1 MSREVSNGISS
12 TEHTKLLTIAAENDS
27 ATGSLYYL
35 RKQLV
40 VGAVTTAAVLLLC
53 TSPSSPLSFLEWSQR
68 NKIESSKPVRFPET
82 FIWGVATSSYQ
93 IEGAI
98 DEGGRGK
105 TIWDN
110 FCHQGI
116 HISDNS
122 TGDVACD
129 HYHRMKEDVAMM
141 KQLNIEAYRFSIAW
155 SRILPNGTGGV
166 NQAGVDFYNDLIDT
180 LVGHGIEP
188 WVTLYHWDLPEALQV
203 KYGGWLDPR
212 IVDVFA
218 EYAQVCF
225 LAFGDRVKNW
235 ITINEAWTVSVNGF
249 STGIHAPG
257 HLSSTEPYL
266 VGHHLLLAHSKAASI
281 YKSFFQLRQKG
292 RIGIANCGDFR
303 YPRTD
308 RPEDREAAERA
319 MLFQF
324 GWFTDPLLLGDYPP
338 IMRQLLGDRLP
349 SFTEDNRAEL
359 VNSTDFI
366 GLNYYSSF
374 LASKPAFKTA
384 DNSYWADMY
393 VDFSGDAKW
402 TTNDMGWYVVPD
414 GLREMLLWISKRYRN
429 PLLFITENGTAE
441 KDDNLELVKQDERR
455 RVFFESHLRACYDAI
470 VQGVS
475 LGGYFAWS
483 LMDNFEWQ
491 FGYTRR
497 FGLCSVNFQ
506 TMERT
511 PKMSGQWY
519 GATAL
524 ANGANIDIEN
534 GGNKNWQHRRLL
546 PASKYGRR
554 VEIPKRVLIGYGSNM
569 DMVKEAVYNGVN
581 IVVWSFISII
591 PNRGGALQKARARN
605 FNVVGSVSNAGA
617 VLVTKLNLTA
627 LTLLIEDLSQNG
639 FGDVVHLAS
648 IGGWNGGHLSP
659 LVSAREWWITF
670 SEAAGFIFDGIDWD
684 LEGDDFLSSPSNVFA
699 IDCLDKMGH
708 ISQLASEENYIVTM
722 APPQSYLDVDGNGR
736 FSRYLN
742 LTDPTRS
749 WHNKFSHFG
758 ANAYAYLLARFGD
771 SIDLISVQFYESYS
785 RIAMATFN
793 SGTSPAIS
801 IAQYVTQLLE
811 MDSKYLVKFSSDP
824 NLVITNQ
831 LVSIPLSKLVLGFA
845 NGWALEEANLQKV
858 FFAPIDHVQWAWSTL
873 LTKNCTPRGFMF
885 WTIDEEG
892 KNGIKLA
899 AGLRRVLDIKP

>member
-1 MSREVSNGISS
+1 
-12 TEHTKLLTIAAENDS
+12 
-27 ATGSLYYL
+27 
-35 RKQLV
+35 
-40 VGAVTTAAVLLLC
+40 
-53 TSPSSPLSFLEWSQR
+53 
-68 NKIESSKPVRFPET
+68 
-82 FIWGVATSSYQ
+82 
-93 IEGAI
+93 
-98 DEGGRGK
+98 
-105 TIWDN
+105 
-110 FCHQGI
+110 
-116 HISDNS
+116 
-122 TGDVACD
+122 
-129 HYHRMKEDVAMM
+129 
-141 KQLNIEAYRFSIAW
+141 
-155 SRILPNGTGGV
+155 
-166 NQAGVDFYNDLIDT
+166 
-180 LVGHGIEP
+180 
-188 WVTLYHWDLPEALQV
+188 
-203 KYGGWLDPR
+203 
-212 IVDVFA
+212 
-218 EYAQVCF
+218 
-225 LAFGDRVKNW
+225 
-235 ITINEAWTVSVNGF
+235 
-249 STGIHAPG
+249 
-257 HLSSTEPYL
+257 
-266 VGHHLLLAHSKAASI
+266 
-281 YKSFFQLRQKG
+281 
-292 RIGIANCGDFR
+292 
-303 YPRTD
+303 
-308 RPEDREAAERA
+308 
-319 MLFQF
+319 
-324 GWFTDPLLLGDYPP
+324 
-338 IMRQLLGDRLP
+338 MRQLLGDRLP

-708 ISQLASEENYIVTM
+708 ISQLASE
-722 APPQSYLDVDGNGR
+722 GKR
-736 FSRYLN
+736 
-742 LTDPTRS
+742 
-749 WHNKFSHFG
+749 W
-758 ANAYAYLLARFGD
+758 
-771 SIDLISVQFYESYS
+771 
-785 RIAMATFN
+785 
-793 SGTSPAIS
+793 SG
-801 IAQYVTQLLE
+801 
-811 MDSKYLVKFSSDP
+811 
-824 NLVITNQ
+824 
-831 LVSIPLSKLVLGFA
+831 
-845 NGWALEEANLQKV
+845 
-858 FFAPIDHVQWAWSTL
+858 
-873 LTKNCTPRGFMF
+873 
-885 WTIDEEG
+885 
-892 KNGIKLA
+892 
-899 AGLRRVLDIKP
+899 